1 MVRICEV
8 KQAYIDPTYYCS
20 EAKHSNNYI
29 NQSVGYISL
38 YYRYHGSSLFHDDK
52 YKKPNA
58 SKTTGWKDI

>member
-29 NQSVGYISL
+29 NQSVGYISIHCRHHRRML
-38 YYRYHGSSLFHDDK
+38 FPDKKYESLTRPKH
-52 YKKPNA
+52 
-58 SKTTGWKDI
+58 